1 MSDDNYLTMARL
13 CEKELKKWVDRR
25 DQEHEFRNM
34 TGMEQLIAKA
44 SFRSGFM
51 KGFEGKYFGEMN
63 D

>member
-1 MSDDNYLTMARL
+1 MSDNYLTMARIM
-13 CEKELKKWVDRR
+13 EKELKKWVDSR

-44 SFRSGFM
+44 SFKSGFFA
-51 KGFEGKYFGEMN
+51 GFEGKYFGDSN